1 MRQYRRDSQIG
12 HERVHPRR
20 SDQKQSR
27 RHNSRLTPIDSEKQS
42 KRKCAIIA
50 KISVKGNYSVIF
62 KLLTSAIHSSFI
74 NMTRRASAPPAN
86 FEAAT
91 TELERIVAEME
102 SGQLTLDQSLASY
115 QRGAELLQF
124 CQSALN
130 AAQQQVQILENGALN
145 NFNTVATQD
154 DN

>member
-1 MRQYRRDSQIG
+1 
-12 HERVHPRR
+12 
-20 SDQKQSR
+20 
-27 RHNSRLTPIDSEKQS
+27 
-42 KRKCAIIA
+42 
-50 KISVKGNYSVIF
+50 
-62 KLLTSAIHSSFI
+62 
-74 NMTRRASAPPAN
+74 MTRRASAPPAN

>member
-1 MRQYRRDSQIG
+1 
-12 HERVHPRR
+12 
-20 SDQKQSR
+20 
-27 RHNSRLTPIDSEKQS
+27 
-42 KRKCAIIA
+42 
-50 KISVKGNYSVIF
+50 
-62 KLLTSAIHSSFI
+62 
-74 NMTRRASAPPAN
+74 MTRRASAPPAN

-115 QRGAELLQF
+115 QNGAELLQF

>member
-1 MRQYRRDSQIG
+1 
-12 HERVHPRR
+12 
-20 SDQKQSR
+20 
-27 RHNSRLTPIDSEKQS
+27 
-42 KRKCAIIA
+42 
-50 KISVKGNYSVIF
+50 
-62 KLLTSAIHSSFI
+62 
-74 NMTRRASAPPAN
+74 MTRRASAPPAN

-102 SGQLTLDQSLASY
+102 SGQLTLEQSLASY

-124 CQSALN
+124 CQTALN

-145 NFNTVATQD
+145 NFNNLATQD